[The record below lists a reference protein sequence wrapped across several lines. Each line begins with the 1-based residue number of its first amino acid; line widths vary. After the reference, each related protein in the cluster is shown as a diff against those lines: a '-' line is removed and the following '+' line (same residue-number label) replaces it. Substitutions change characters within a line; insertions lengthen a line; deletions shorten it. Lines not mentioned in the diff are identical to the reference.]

1 MIKTLPVFRIR
12 KLPTLFGVP
21 CLGKPALLSIKKCSC
36 ISRKHLQDLDF
47 YHPSNQQEAKFRNFF
62 VPTYFFVTLIG
73 GIACFSHINLLFL
86 GLNRPN
92 SKISTFPL
100 IFLEENIGQI
110 QKILLSSLFVFKIS
124 RCNFRINENPPIR
137 ARKRQAKNYK
147 IEFSTENILEQGF
160 ACYRMDL
167 VQLFGDRSDS
177 WGDIFYKKEVA

>member
-1 MIKTLPVFRIR
+1 MLVFGRH
-12 KLPTLFGVP
+12 
-21 CLGKPALLSIKKCSC
+21 KKSYAG
-36 ISRKHLQDLDF
+36 ISRKHLQGSGF
-47 YHPSNQQEAKFRNFF
+47 YQSDNKQQAKFRNFF

-73 GIACFSHINLLFL
+73 GIVCFYHISLLFCE
-86 GLNRPN
+86 LNRLNPR
-92 SKISTFPL
+92 IYIFPL

-177 WGDIFYKKEVA
+177 WGDIFYKKKWHEGMPKQKRR